1 MPACKLIALSILF
14 SLISTTLLP
23 ASLKAQGAK
32 GAIQLDGINDY
43 ADFGNNNRGITD
55 QLTVEAWVR
64 TDSYGH
70 HHILTK
76 YDRDAENGFQLL
88 IQNGKACLAGRDGS
102 GNYRSSGYSST
113 IVADNNWHH
122 LAGVV
127 VNGTWMIYVDGVL
140 EGKVETGYPN
150 TILSSNE
157 KLLLGNY
164 YYVFLGNHFYKGQ
177 VDEVRIW
184 KKALT
189 EEQIRQNMC
198 STLPANAADLVAY
211 LKLDNLSEGVVVDHS
226 SLKMNGRLVN
236 TTPAVAG
243 VTSGAPIGDKSVYRY
258 PKKWDSSL
266 ELVSNEANFSVA
278 GVDPAVQGF
287 HLYTV
292 QSPPASTNGIKSPEK
307 VKEYFGL
314 FKVGAAG
321 QKYKVHF
328 RQAGSVCGGALFR
341 RQDNTAGTWSQVA
354 DTVASP
360 LMLYTSSANYGEFA
374 VTPVTASPISISGP
388 GSVCAGS
395 TATLSVTNPDH
406 GQIVWSTGDK
416 TPELTVTKS
425 GTYWAEVTTAGGC
438 TTRDELTVMFEE
450 EPGILLPGEA
460 FVCERE
466 PVQLDATTEGATYS
480 WSNGQV
486 TPSIKISAPGIYTV
500 TITRE
505 NCAYVKD
512 IVVSGDECPIIPNII
527 TPNGDG
533 KNDSFVVNGV
543 VGNTLEL
550 KIFNRWGKSV
560 YHSDRYDNS
569 WSAAEVP
576 TGVYYYQLTSS
587 RTQKVYKGWLE
598 VIK

>member
-1 MPACKLIALSILF
+1 MKDIS
-14 SLISTTLLP
+14 SLRLD
-23 ASLKAQGAK
+23 
-32 GAIQLDGINDY
+32 GAIQNQSIS
-43 ADFGNNNRGITD
+43 A
-55 QLTVEAWVR
+55 
-64 TDSYGH
+64 S
-70 HHILTK
+70 
-76 YDRDAENGFQLL
+76 
-88 IQNGKACLAGRDGS
+88 
-102 GNYRSSGYSST
+102 
-113 IVADNNWHH
+113 
-122 LAGVV
+122 
-127 VNGTWMIYVDGVL
+127 
-140 EGKVETGYPN
+140 
-150 TILSSNE
+150 
-157 KLLLGNY
+157 
-164 YYVFLGNHFYKGQ
+164 
-177 VDEVRIW
+177 W
-184 KKALT
+184 K
-189 EEQIRQNMC
+189 
-198 STLPANAADLVAY
+198 
-211 LKLDNLSEGVVVDHS
+211 
-226 SLKMNGRLVN
+226 
-236 TTPAVAG
+236 
-243 VTSGAPIGDKSVYRY
+243 TSGAPIGDKSVYRY

-266 ELVSNEANFSVA
+266 GLVTDKANFSVA

-287 HLYTV
+287 HLYTI
-292 QSPPASTNGIKSPEK
+292 QSPPTSTSGINSPEQ
-307 VKEYFGL
+307 VKEYYGL
-314 FKVGAAG
+314 FKVGAAE

-328 RQAGSVCGGALFR
+328 RQAGSVCGGVLFR

-360 LMLYTSSANYGEFA
+360 LLLYTSSANYGEFA
-374 VTPVTASPISISGP
+374 LTPVTASPISISGP

-425 GTYWAEVTTAGGC
+425 GTYWAEVTIPDGC
-438 TTRDELTVMFEE
+438 TSRDELTVTFEE

-460 FVCERE
+460 FVCDRE

-480 WSNGQV
+480 WSNGQE
-486 TPSIKISAPGIYTV
+486 TPSIRVSAPGIYTV

-512 IVVSGDECPIIPNII
+512 IVVSSDECPIIPNII

-560 YHSDRYDNS
+560 YQSDRYDNS